1 MKIILLFRESM
12 GEFRSMVRKK
22 AKKKKNANRPLG
34 LIFKYLREFFLSFG
48 LNIFRFLL
56 GQL

>member
-12 GEFRSMVRKK
+12 GSLEYGEKK

-34 LIFKYLREFFLSFG
+34 LIF
-48 LNIFRFLL
+48 
-56 GQL
+56 